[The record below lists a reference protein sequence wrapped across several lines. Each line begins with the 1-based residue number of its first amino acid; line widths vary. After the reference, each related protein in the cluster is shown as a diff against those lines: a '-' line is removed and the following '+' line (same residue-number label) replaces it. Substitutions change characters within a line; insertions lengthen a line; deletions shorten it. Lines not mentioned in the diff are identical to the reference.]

1 MYAVQNI
8 DGVLKITIVS
18 VDILCKF
25 YISSSVRCET
35 VLCND
40 DLAKLNRVYLDE
52 NWKIIGHKRV
62 SL

>member
-52 NWKIIGHKRV
+52 N
-62 SL
+62 